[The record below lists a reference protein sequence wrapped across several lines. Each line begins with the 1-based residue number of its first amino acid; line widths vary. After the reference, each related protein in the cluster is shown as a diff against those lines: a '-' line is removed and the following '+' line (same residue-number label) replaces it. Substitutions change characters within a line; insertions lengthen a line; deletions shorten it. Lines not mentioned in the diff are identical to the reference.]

1 MSVYNPIFVRSP
13 RIINV
18 LGTTVGDVAT
28 CEIYITNL
36 GTPLPSTPTYT
47 LNKPIPTA
55 NNLTVHFDISPYCR
69 EFIDHLKYVE
79 VNDMT
84 VADNNEWCLVK
95 VVTYI
100 NKVALN
106 TTYYAA
112 FDGFGYY
119 TQGYNPDLGEVF
131 LDEGTYYVEQNQLLH
146 GGIFYYGDGN
156 ALWDVEYESLAS
168 GLTTTYN
175 LDDSYNY
182 VPYIDDNYVGEGN
195 IVRFYKDT
203 VLYKTFTF
211 EEVCEPKYTPLKCDF
226 VNKYGSWQRIVF
238 FKASRQ
244 NFEANGTEFHL
255 MPDSINYSIYEN
267 RKQTFNR
274 NAIRSI
280 KANTGFVPESYKEV
294 MKQLLLSE
302 KIMIDDEPVKL
313 RTQSVELQ
321 EHITKKLINYE
332 LEFEYSHEQRNYVI

>member
-1 MSVYNPIFVRSP
+1 MPTYNPIFVRSP

-55 NNLTVHFDISPYCR
+55 NNLTMHFDISPYCR

-119 TQGYNPDLGEVF
+119 EQGYNPNLSDVF
-131 LDEGTYYVEQNQLLH
+131 LDEGTYYVKQNDKS
-146 GGIFYYGDGN
+146 GGVYYYSNGN
-156 ALWDVEYESLAS
+156 NVWDVTYTSLTS
-168 GLTTTYN
+168 GLTTSYN
-175 LDDSYNY
+175 LDDNYNY
-182 VPYIDDNYVGEGN
+182 IPYLHDNYLLEGN
-195 IVRFYKDT
+195 KIEIFKDS
-203 VLYKTFTF
+203 VLQKTFIF
-211 EEVCEPKYTPLKCDF
+211 EPICEPKYTPLKCDF
-226 VNKYGSWQRIVF
+226 VNAYGSWQRIIF

-244 NFEANGTEFHL
+244 TFQANGTEFHL
-255 MPDSINYSIYEN
+255 MPESINYSIYEN

-280 KANTGFVPESYKEV
+280 KANTGFVPESYKGV

>member
-1 MSVYNPIFVRSP
+1 MPAYNPIFVRSP
-13 RIINV
+13 KFVNILATPND
-18 LGTTVGDVAT
+18 TTSV
-28 CEIYITNL
+28 EIYITNF
-36 GTPLPSTPTYT
+36 GTTLPTSPTYT
-47 LNKPIPTA
+47 LSKPITSA
-55 NNLTVHFDISPYCR
+55 NNLTMHYDISPYCR
-69 EFIDHLKYVE
+69 EFISHLKYDAVD
-79 VNDMT
+79 DMT

-100 NKVALN
+100 NKVVLN

-119 TQGYNPDLGEVF
+119 TEGYNPDLGEVF

-146 GGIFYYGDGN
+146 GGVFYYGDGN
-156 ALWDVEYESLAS
+156 ALWDVEYESLVS

-175 LDDSYNY
+175 LDDNYNY
-182 VPYIDDNYVGEGN
+182 VPYIHDNYVGEGN

-244 NFEANGTEFHL
+244 NFEAKGTEFHL
-255 MPDSINYSIYEN
+255 MPKDIDYNIYEN

-274 NAIRSI
+274 NGVQTI
-280 KANTGFVPESYKEV
+280 KCNTGFVPESYKEV

-302 KIMIDDEPVKL
+302 KINIDDVPVKL
-313 RTQSVELQ
+313 RTQNVELQ

-332 LEFEYSHEQRNYVI
+332 IEFEYSHEQRNYVI